1 MHVHLKYKLLV
12 DILAYSRIY
21 QTKSRDGPIGG
32 VDLGHTTSTASHVTT
47 TADDMVQK
55 LQSQVA
61 QLEYGNAKLKFDLQ
75 NR

>member
-21 QTKSRDGPIGG
+21 QTKSGDGPIGG
-32 VDLGHTTSTASHVTT
+32 VDLGHMTSTASHVTT